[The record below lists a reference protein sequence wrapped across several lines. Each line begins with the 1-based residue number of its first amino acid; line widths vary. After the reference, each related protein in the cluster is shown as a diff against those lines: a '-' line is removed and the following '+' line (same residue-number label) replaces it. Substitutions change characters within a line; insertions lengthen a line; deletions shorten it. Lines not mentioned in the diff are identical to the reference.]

1 MPGLPR
7 EQWLSLS
14 YDALREKNLAL
25 FRKLNAVLFPVAY
38 ADKFYADCMA
48 AGKVTQLGA
57 HAGRGACACVCAC
70 VRFRVCM
77 S

>member
-48 AGKVTQLGA
+48 AGRATQLGA
-57 HAGRGACACVCAC
+57 CGAVA
-70 VRFRVCM
+70 
-77 S
+77 

>member
-1 MPGLPR
+1 MPAASGLPR
-7 EQWLSLS
+7 EQWLPLS

-48 AGKVTQLGA
+48 AGRVTQMGA
-57 HAGRGACACVCAC
+57 LLLQRA
-70 VRFRVCM
+70 
-77 S
+77 